1 MVRASS
7 SRRRCCEQPIR
18 ARSRPTLDVVSVSA
32 ARSSR
37 AARSTSLRAQL
48 CPGSWP
54 APTVSQVGFIGH
66 CCGDWEPR
74 ASSGPRSATGRG
86 GDQRGP
92 TAQVRQPAQIVP
104 RHLRATQGGPTEF
117 AWLQPLSP
125 ERKAGPSG
133 CRQGAAVI
141 EADYD
146 VAPADRHAAGRR
158 WHGRGGLPCELGMA
172 WGAL

>member
-1 MVRASS
+1 MVRAS

-18 ARSRPTLDVVSVSA
+18 ARSRPTLDVASVSA

-37 AARSTSLRAQL
+37 AARSTSLLAQR
-48 CPGSWP
+48 CPGSWR
-54 APTVSQVGFIGH
+54 APTVSQVRFIGN

-86 GDQRGP
+86 GDHRGP

-104 RHLRATQGGPTEF
+104 RHLRVTQGAPAEF

-133 CRQGAAVI
+133 CRQG
-141 EADYD
+141 
-146 VAPADRHAAGRR
+146 RCRS
-158 WHGRGGLPCELGMA
+158 RGGLRRRPRGPACSWAKVARAKRSPM
-172 WGAL
+172 